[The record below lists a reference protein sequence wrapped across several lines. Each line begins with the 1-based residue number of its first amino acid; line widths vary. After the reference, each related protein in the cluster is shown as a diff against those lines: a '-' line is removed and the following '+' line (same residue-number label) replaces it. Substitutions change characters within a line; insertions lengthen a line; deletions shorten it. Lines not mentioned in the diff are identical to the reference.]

1 MGGIAY
7 GILFALLLFSM
18 SSGVFGNTTALDHK
32 ASTTFLDIGDECEE
46 ISEEP
51 WLNIFPDPDRELF
64 SIAGHN
70 LPNGVAFLNYSI
82 AEADGEKQLQLTD
95 ETTRIIEETENSS
108 GRAYFQAPYSELTE
122 GDYDLVFRVSVREG
136 TNASSPIV
144 MQSMT
149 KTMTFE
155 LSISKEALS
164 FLPFVDDAEHS
175 DVRIADAGSRSCWT
189 VQDLGDWGYLLMGAE
204 LGGGRETAMLTGGAA
219 GIPAWWMAFISLS
232 LSIISLLVL
241 YPVMYKVYHQ
251 DTDDILSRNH
261 IARLVGDTVSDIA
274 DRLAIDVDEDLFK
287 IETRDLS
294 IDIMVAYKNTE
305 NTLSDAK
312 EIRAEILRNLLEE
325 LSLIHI

>member
-122 GDYDLVFRVSVREG
+122 GDYDLVFRVSVREE

-155 LSISKEALS
+155 
-164 FLPFVDDAEHS
+164 FVHIKRN
-175 DVRIADAGSRSCWT
+175 VIVPT
-189 VQDLGDWGYLLMGAE
+189 VC
-204 LGGGRETAMLTGGAA
+204 
-219 GIPAWWMAFISLS
+219 
-232 LSIISLLVL
+232 
-241 YPVMYKVYHQ
+241 
-251 DTDDILSRNH
+251 
-261 IARLVGDTVSDIA
+261 
-274 DRLAIDVDEDLFK
+274 
-287 IETRDLS
+287 
-294 IDIMVAYKNTE
+294 
-305 NTLSDAK
+305 
-312 EIRAEILRNLLEE
+312 
-325 LSLIHI
+325 